1 MKKVK
6 ILLFLWVFII
16 SFNSSALAEQ
26 TVEKYTQENVSPFDK
41 YESQN
46 YDSSKTSSSRNTYE
60 AEVYDLIYEAF
71 MNLSDSIDLSKYK
84 MDSTQVFE
92 ITRKVLYDHTEIF
105 YYDYKNSSYW
115 SSGKLEFNYT
125 DTKSN
130 VIKQRN
136 ELNQLVSDTLS
147 KIITPGMSEFEK
159 QLAIHDYIVLN
170 TAYDYDNYL
179 KNTIPKESYTTYGV
193 MVKGVAVC
201 QGYAETF
208 KLLLNKV
215 GIDSS
220 IVSSTGMNHAWNI
233 VNIDGENYQVDVTWN
248 DPAPDRKGSTAY
260 KHLNLTDNQMKKNH
274 YWDYAAYPKS
284 TSEKY
289 SIFWD
294 IDSPKKHDKMYYSST
309 ADDYIYSLDDNLVK
323 KQITSVR
330 APYFDV
336 AGDFIYFSNYSR
348 GGYLCSIRKD
358 GTGEITELN
367 SLHTIDVF
375 FEDGYLNYTEKVS
388 GLKKKLKL
396 MNTPSEIKVES
407 ISLSKEKLLLKEDQI
422 EKIAVS
428 VYPFNATNKNV
439 TWKSSN
445 PNIASVDQKGVIKG
459 ISEGQTNIIALSA
472 DGNKIAVCSVV
483 VEKNDLE
490 YINLEKAFNTELNK
504 IWTIKFNKDVDINS
518 VNSETI
524 YILDE
529 NANKVGLYYKIEG
542 KSVKLIPKE
551 DYKSEK
557 KYKIYITKYVT
568 SNNKSLK
575 APTLKEFNTQK

>member
-16 SFNSSALAEQ
+16 SFNSSALAER
-26 TVEKYTQENVSPFDK
+26 TVEKYNQENVSPFDK
-41 YESQN
+41 YEAQD

-71 MNLSDSIDLSKYK
+71 MNLSDSIDLSKYN
-84 MDSTQVFE
+84 MNSTQVFE
-92 ITRKVLYDHTEIF
+92 IRRKVLYDHTEIF
-105 YYDYKNSSYW
+105 YYNYKNSSYW
-115 SSGKLEFNYT
+115 STGKLEFNYT
-125 DTKSN
+125 DTKPN

-136 ELNQLVSDTLS
+136 ELNQRVNDTLS
-147 KIITPGMSEFEK
+147 KIITPGMNEFEK

-179 KNTIPKESYTTYGV
+179 KNTIPKESYTTYGT
-193 MVKGVAVC
+193 MVKGIAVC
-201 QGYAETF
+201 QGYTETF

-220 IVSSTGMNHAWNI
+220 IVSSKGMNHAWNI
-233 VNIDGENYQVDVTWN
+233 VNIDGQNYQVDVTWD
-248 DPAPDRKGSTAY
+248 DPTPDQKGRVRY
-260 KHLNLTDNQMKKNH
+260 KYLNLTDIQMKKDH
-274 YWDYAAYPKS
+274 YWDYSVYPKS

-289 SIFWD
+289 SMLWD
-294 IDSPKKHDKMYYSST
+294 MGSIKKYDKMYYSST
-309 ADDYIYSLDDNLVK
+309 ENDYIYSLDDNLVK

-336 AGDFIYFSNYSR
+336 AGDFIYFSNYSK
-348 GGYLCSIRKD
+348 GGYLSSIKKD

-367 SLHTIDVF
+367 SLHTIDIF

-396 MNTPSEIKVES
+396 INTPSEIKVES
-407 ISLSKEKLLLKEDQI
+407 ISLSKGKLLLKEEQT

-428 VYPFNATNKNV
+428 IYPYNATNKNV

-445 PNIASVDQKGVIKG
+445 PNIASVDQNGSIKG
-459 ISEGQTNIIALSA
+459 IAEGQTNIIALST
-472 DGNKIAVCSVV
+472 DGNKIAVCNVI
-483 VEKNDLE
+483 VERKDLE

-504 IWTIKFNKDVDINS
+504 IWTINFNKDVDINS
-518 VNSETI
+518 VDSETI

-529 NANKVGLYYKIEG
+529 NANKVGLYYKVEG

-557 KYKIYITKYVT
+557 KYNIYITKYVT
-568 SNNKSLK
+568 SDNKSLK